1 MTMTTKTENPED
13 VQKLRD
19 YLVSERPAD
28 FDMNTWCRC
37 VAGYALRVLSDET
50 PAEVYI
56 APRARE
62 LLGISIATSVDLF
75 WSGTLDSDGPVDL
88 DIAIARLD
96 AILAGEEMAQ

>member
-1 MTMTTKTENPED
+1 MTMPPMTDNASA

-19 YLVSERPAD
+19 YLVTERPAD
-28 FDMNTWCRC
+28 FDMNRWCGC
-37 VAGYALRVLSDET
+37 LAGYALRVLTDET

-62 LLGISIATSVDLF
+62 VLGISVSTSTDLF
-75 WSGTLDSDGPVDL
+75 WPGTLDTDGPVDL

-96 AILAGEEMAQ
+96 AILAGEEMAK